1 MAVRAL
7 HELEQTDRKKGHGAM
22 EQDEKQKAVKALLAD
37 FSEEHLWA
45 CIVAFQGELLQTMS
59 GLPYSYTLKEGKHGG
74 LTKELWVDRRE
85 NSKSLAWSSVRL
97 AFEKTEGRPVVAR
110 PKALGD
116 IRGISYIY
124 GIFLKFGLIEAAQKD
139 TKKKEY

>member
-1 MAVRAL
+1 
-7 HELEQTDRKKGHGAM
+7 M

-85 NSKSLAWSSVRL
+85 NEVTRSMEYSCACSWK
-97 AFEKTEGRPVVAR
+97 KG
-110 PKALGD
+110 
-116 IRGISYIY
+116 
-124 GIFLKFGLIEAAQKD
+124 QKVN
-139 TKKKEY
+139 